1 MKPKPEDIDAY
12 LEAVPETHRAALV
25 QLRNQVGRLRPDATE
40 HISYGHPLFKY
51 HGHPL
56 VGFSAHKKHSSFFVW
71 SDKAFAALPDLLAG
85 YDIAEST
92 LRFPPDQPPPLE
104 VIKGIVDYRA
114 REIEERWG

>member
-12 LEAVPETHRAALV
+12 LKTVPETHLAALV
-25 QLRNQVGRLRPDATE
+25 QLRDEIRTLCPDATE

-71 SDKAFAALPDLLAG
+71 SDKAFGALSEALKS

-92 LRFPPDQPPPLE
+92 LRFAPDEPPPLE
-104 VIKGIVDYRA
+104 VLKTIVEFRKQ
-114 REIEERWG
+114 EIEERWG